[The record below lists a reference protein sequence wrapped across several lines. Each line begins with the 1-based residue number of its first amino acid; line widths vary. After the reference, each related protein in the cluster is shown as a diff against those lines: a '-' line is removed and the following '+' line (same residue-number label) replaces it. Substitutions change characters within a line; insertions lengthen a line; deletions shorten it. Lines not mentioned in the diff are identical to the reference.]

1 MNDIDDSIK
10 QWIKQTFNKPLDDFD
25 IHSIPYLSLP
35 RYKFFLIEQ
44 KGLRDAGD
52 IYVMSD
58 GSETLLASRDNF
70 SHILRQEA
78 YLDNPT
84 LLTAPQ
90 LAELI
95 LRMAEGRS
103 GGIITDSDVIVD
115 DVDVSSFSP
124 PSIQQADEGII
135 LKFWSLDVYMSE
147 VSRWTVYI
155 DRDYQVDSKAV
166 VLDA

>member
-1 MNDIDDSIK
+1 MNDIDDNIK
-10 QWIKQTFNKPLDDFD
+10 QWIQQNFQKPLDNFNT
-25 IHSIPYLSLP
+25 HSIPNLNLP
-35 RYKFFLIEQ
+35 HYKFFLVEQ

-58 GSETLLASRDNF
+58 GNETLMADKVNF
-70 SHILRQEA
+70 SHILRQES
-78 YLDNPT
+78 YLDKPT

-115 DVDVSSFSP
+115 DVDVSSFTP
-124 PSIQQADEGII
+124 PNIQQTDEGII
-135 LKFWSLDVYMSE
+135 VKFWSLDIYMSE
-147 VSRWTVYI
+147 VSRWTVHI
-155 DRDYQVDSKAV
+155 DRDYHVHSKTV
-166 VLDA
+166 VLNS